1 MNRICDF
8 MIGKSSK
15 KMMIISTIV
24 FVLFMIVVLPRVSA
38 YTEDVTGSSNSPDTS
53 LIYSSDDLF
62 DIAET
67 YGQVGRNAY
76 IILRLTFDVIWP
88 IVYFMFLAS
97 LTGFLLQKLDVK
109 KEYKL
114 LILLPLF
121 GLIFDYLEN
130 IASVVV
136 MYKYPIEMLFFA
148 NSAPVMTL
156 LKWIFIG
163 LGFIC
168 VILLLF
174 MLLIKKVYKRIS

>member
-1 MNRICDF
+1 
-8 MIGKSSK
+8 
-15 KMMIISTIV
+15 
-24 FVLFMIVVLPRVSA
+24 
-38 YTEDVTGSSNSPDTS
+38 
-53 LIYSSDDLF
+53 
-62 DIAET
+62 
-67 YGQVGRNAY
+67 
-76 IILRLTFDVIWP
+76 
-88 IVYFMFLAS
+88 MFLAS

>member
-1 MNRICDF
+1 MSRICDF
-8 MIGKSSK
+8 MIEKSTK
-15 KMMIISTIV
+15 KIMIISTIV
-24 FVLFMIVVLPRVSA
+24 FILFMVFVLPRVSS
-38 YTEDVTGSSNSPDTS
+38 YTEDVTGSSSSPDTS
-53 LIYSSDDLF
+53 LLYSSDDLF
-62 DIAET
+62 DIAEA

-76 IILRLTFDVIWP
+76 IVLRLTFDVIWP

-97 LTGFLLQKLDVK
+97 LTGFLIQKLKVK
-109 KEYKL
+109 EKYKF
-114 LILLPLF
+114 LILLPLL
-121 GLIFDYLEN
+121 GLLFDYLEN

-136 MYKYPIEMLFFA
+136 MYNYPTEMLFFA
-148 NSAPVMTL
+148 NAAPVMTL